1 MENMSLDSLLN
12 DLIAAKTE
20 VERLK
25 AEINSNV
32 YQERLE
38 QEKAFNKAFAKAQ
51 AEFKALSKSM
61 SAEFTTKAGYLIAY
75 SYAPMSAIKDAVVP
89 ALNRNGLAIS
99 HYEKSGN
106 GLVSVVT
113 VITHEGGYSRE
124 WQSPAMVY
132 DAKDA
137 RSMRRVV
144 SSLRRYG
151 TLNACGIEE
160 SSSDDEHLE
169 YVAEQAE
176 VSQMETGQM
185 NDILQGDYLVK
196 RIRDGIEA
204 ALELGATSDQ
214 LKHWSEAQ
222 PSKSVLMEL
231 SDFIT
236 ATKQDVKG

>member
-1 MENMSLDSLLN
+1 MENMSLESLLN
-12 DLIAAKTE
+12 ELVAAKTE

-25 AEINSNV
+25 AEMNSTV
-32 YQERLE
+32 CQERLE

-61 SAEFTTKAGYLIAY
+61 SAEFTTKTGHLIAY
-75 SYAPMSAIKDAVVP
+75 SYAPMSAIKDAVMP

-176 VSQMETGQM
+176 VSQMEIGQM
-185 NDILQGDYLVK
+185 NDVLQGDYLVK
-196 RIRDGIEA
+196 RIRDGIEV

-214 LKHWSEAQ
+214 LKHWSESQ
-222 PSKSVLMEL
+222 PSKSVLKEL

-236 ATKQDVKG
+236 ATKQA

>member
-1 MENMSLDSLLN
+1 MENMSLESLLN
-12 DLIAAKTE
+12 ELVAAKTE

-25 AEINSNV
+25 AEMNSSV
-32 YQERLE
+32 CQERLE

-51 AEFKALSKSM
+51 AEFKSLSKSM
-61 SAEFTTKAGYLIAY
+61 SAEFTTKTGHLIAY
-75 SYAPMSAIKDAVVP
+75 SYAPMSAIKDAVMP

-176 VSQMETGQM
+176 VSQM

-196 RIRDGIEA
+196 RIRDGIEV

-214 LKHWSEAQ
+214 LKHWSESQ
-222 PSKSVLMEL
+222 PSKSVLKEL

-236 ATKQDVKG
+236 ATKNVN

>member
-1 MENMSLDSLLN
+1 MSLDSLLN

-61 SAEFTTKAGYLIAY
+61 SAEFTTKAGHLIAY
-75 SYAPMSAIKDAVVP
+75 SYAPMSAIKDAVMP

-176 VSQMETGQM
+176 VSQM
-185 NDILQGDYLVK
+185 NDVLQGDYLVK

-222 PSKSVLMEL
+222 PSKFVLKEL
-231 SDFIT
+231 SEFIT
-236 ATKQDVKG
+236 ATKQA

>member
-1 MENMSLDSLLN
+1 MENMSLESLLN
-12 DLIAAKTE
+12 ELVAAKTE

-25 AEINSNV
+25 AEMNSSV
-32 YQERLE
+32 CQERLE

-51 AEFKALSKSM
+51 AEFKSLSKSM
-61 SAEFTTKAGYLIAY
+61 SAEFTTKTGHLIAY
-75 SYAPMSAIKDAVVP
+75 SYAPMSAIKDAVMP

-176 VSQMETGQM
+176 VSQM

-196 RIRDGIEA
+196 RIRDGIEV
-204 ALELGATSDQ
+204 ALELGATPDQ
-214 LKHWSEAQ
+214 LKHWSESQ
-222 PSKSVLMEL
+222 PSKSVLKEL

-236 ATKQDVKG
+236 ATKQA

>member
-1 MENMSLDSLLN
+1 MENMSLESLLN
-12 DLIAAKTE
+12 ELVAAKTE

-25 AEINSNV
+25 AEMNSSV
-32 YQERLE
+32 CQERLE

-51 AEFKALSKSM
+51 AEFKSLSKSM
-61 SAEFTTKAGYLIAY
+61 SAEFTTKTGHLIAY
-75 SYAPMSAIKDAVVP
+75 SYAPMSAIKDAVMP

-176 VSQMETGQM
+176 VSQMEINQM
-185 NDILQGDYLVK
+185 NDVLQGDYLVK
-196 RIRDGIEA
+196 RIRDGIEV

-214 LKHWSEAQ
+214 LKHWSESQ
-222 PSKSVLMEL
+222 PSKSVLKEL

-236 ATKQDVKG
+236 ATKQA

>member
-1 MENMSLDSLLN
+1 MENMSDSLLN

-51 AEFKALSKSM
+51 AEFKALNKSM
-61 SAEFTTKAGYLIAY
+61 SAEFTTKAGHLIAY

-113 VITHEGGYSRE
+113 VITHEMGYSRE

-169 YVAEQAE
+169 YVAE

-185 NDILQGDYLVK
+185 NDVLQGDYLVK

-236 ATKQDVKG
+236 ATKQA

>member
-1 MENMSLDSLLN
+1 MENENMSLIN
-12 DLIAAKTE
+12 ELIAAKAE

-25 AEINSNV
+25 AEVNSNV

-38 QEKAFNKAFAKAQ
+38 QEKAFNSAFAKAQ
-51 AEFKALSKSM
+51 AEFKPLSKSM
-61 SAEFTTKAGYLIAY
+61 TAEFTTKAGHLIAY
-75 SYAPMSAIKDAVVP
+75 SYAPMSAIKDAVMP

-176 VSQMETGQM
+176 VSQMEISQM
-185 NDILQGDYLVK
+185 NDVLQGDYLVK
-196 RIRDGIEA
+196 RIRDGIEV

-236 ATKQDVKG
+236 ATKQA

>member
-1 MENMSLDSLLN
+1 MENENMSLIN
-12 DLIAAKTE
+12 ELISAKAE

-25 AEINSNV
+25 AEINSSV
-32 YQERLE
+32 CQERLE

-61 SAEFTTKAGYLIAY
+61 SAEFTTKTGHLIAY

-89 ALNRNGLAIS
+89 ALNRNGLSIS

-106 GLVSVVT
+106 GLVTVVT
-113 VITHEGGYSRE
+113 VISHEGGYSRE
-124 WQSPAMVY
+124 VCSPAMTY
-132 DAKDA
+132 DTNDA

-160 SSSDDEHLE
+160 CDDEHLE
-169 YVAEQAE
+169 YV
-176 VSQMETGQM
+176 SQM
-185 NDILQGDYLVK
+185 NDVLQGDYLVK
-196 RIRDGIEA
+196 RIRDGIEV
-204 ALELGATSDQ
+204 ALELGATPEQ
-214 LKHWSEAQ
+214 LKHWSESQ
-222 PSKSVLMEL
+222 PSKSVLKEL

-236 ATKQDVKG
+236 ATKNVN

>member
-25 AEINSNV
+25 AEMNSNV

-61 SAEFTTKAGYLIAY
+61 TAEFTTKSGHLIAY
-75 SYAPMSAIKDAVVP
+75 SYAPMSAIKDAVMP

-176 VSQMETGQM
+176 VSQMEIGQM
-185 NDILQGDYLVK
+185 NDVLQGDYLVK
-196 RIRDGIEA
+196 RIRDGIEV

-222 PSKSVLMEL
+222 PSKSVLKEL

-236 ATKQDVKG
+236 ATKQA

>member
-1 MENMSLDSLLN
+1 MENENMSLIN
-12 DLIAAKTE
+12 ELISAKAE

-25 AEINSNV
+25 AEINSSV
-32 YQERLE
+32 CQERLE

-61 SAEFTTKAGYLIAY
+61 SAEFTTKTGHLIAY
-75 SYAPMSAIKDAVVP
+75 SYAPMAAIKDAVVP
-89 ALNRNGLAIS
+89 ALNRNGLSIS

-106 GLVSVVT
+106 GLVTVVT
-113 VITHEGGYSRE
+113 VISHEGGYSRE

-160 SSSDDEHLE
+160 CDDEHLE
-169 YVAEQAE
+169 YV
-176 VSQMETGQM
+176 SQM
-185 NDILQGDYLVK
+185 NDVLQGDYLVK
-196 RIRDGIEA
+196 RIRDGIEV
-204 ALELGATSDQ
+204 ALELGATPEQ
-214 LKHWSEAQ
+214 LKHWSESQ
-222 PSKSVLMEL
+222 PSKSVLKEL

-236 ATKQDVKG
+236 ATKNVN

>member
-1 MENMSLDSLLN
+1 MENMSLESLLN
-12 DLIAAKTE
+12 ELVAAKTE

-25 AEINSNV
+25 AEMNSSV
-32 YQERLE
+32 CQERLE

-61 SAEFTTKAGYLIAY
+61 SAEFTTKAGHLIAY
-75 SYAPMSAIKDAVVP
+75 SYAPMSAIKDAVMP

-176 VSQMETGQM
+176 VSQMEINQM
-185 NDILQGDYLVK
+185 NDVLQGDYLVK
-196 RIRDGIEA
+196 RIRDGIEV

-214 LKHWSEAQ
+214 LKHWSESQ
-222 PSKSVLMEL
+222 PSKSVLKEL

-236 ATKQDVKG
+236 ATKQA

>member
-25 AEINSNV
+25 AEMNSNV

-61 SAEFTTKAGYLIAY
+61 T
-75 SYAPMSAIKDAVVP
+75 

-176 VSQMETGQM
+176 VSQMEIGQM
-185 NDILQGDYLVK
+185 NDVLQGDYLVK

-222 PSKSVLMEL
+222 PSKSVLKEL

-236 ATKQDVKG
+236 ATKQA

>member
-1 MENMSLDSLLN
+1 MENMSDSLLN

-61 SAEFTTKAGYLIAY
+61 SAEFTTKAGHLIAY

-113 VITHEGGYSRE
+113 VITHEMGYSRE

-169 YVAEQAE
+169 YVAE

-185 NDILQGDYLVK
+185 NDVLQGDYLVK

-236 ATKQDVKG
+236 ATKQA

>member
-1 MENMSLDSLLN
+1 MENMSLESLLN
-12 DLIAAKTE
+12 ELVAAKTE

-25 AEINSNV
+25 AEMNSSV
-32 YQERLE
+32 CQERLE

-51 AEFKALSKSM
+51 AEFKSLSKSM
-61 SAEFTTKAGYLIAY
+61 SAEFTTKTGHLIAY
-75 SYAPMSAIKDAVVP
+75 SYAPMSAIKDAVMP

-176 VSQMETGQM
+176 VSQM

-196 RIRDGIEA
+196 RIRDGIEV
-204 ALELGATSDQ
+204 ALELGATSEQ
-214 LKHWSEAQ
+214 LKHWSESQ
-222 PSKSVLMEL
+222 PSKSVLKEL

-236 ATKQDVKG
+236 ATKQA

>member
-1 MENMSLDSLLN
+1 MENMSLESLLN
-12 DLIAAKTE
+12 ELVAAKTE

-25 AEINSNV
+25 AEMTSSV
-32 YQERLE
+32 CQERLE

-61 SAEFTTKAGYLIAY
+61 SAEFTTKTGHLIAY
-75 SYAPMSAIKDAVVP
+75 SYAPMSAIKDAVMP

-176 VSQMETGQM
+176 VSQMEIGQM
-185 NDILQGDYLVK
+185 NDVLQGDYLVK
-196 RIRDGIEA
+196 RIRDGIEV

-214 LKHWSEAQ
+214 LKHWSESQ
-222 PSKSVLMEL
+222 PSKSVLKEL

-236 ATKQDVKG
+236 ATKQA

>member
-1 MENMSLDSLLN
+1 MEDSLLN

-25 AEINSNV
+25 AEMNSSV
-32 YQERLE
+32 CQERLE

-61 SAEFTTKAGYLIAY
+61 SAEFTTKTGHLIAY
-75 SYAPMSAIKDAVVP
+75 SYAPMSAIKDAVMP

-99 HYEKSGN
+99 HYEKSAN

-196 RIRDGIEA
+196 RIRDGIEV

-214 LKHWSEAQ
+214 LKHWSESQ
-222 PSKSVLMEL
+222 PSKSVLKEL

-236 ATKQDVKG
+236 ATKQA

>member
-1 MENMSLDSLLN
+1 MEDSLLN

-25 AEINSNV
+25 AEIKSNV
-32 YQERLE
+32 YQDRLE

-61 SAEFTTKAGYLIAY
+61 SAEFTTKTGHLIAY
-75 SYAPMSAIKDAVVP
+75 SYAPMSAIKDAVMP

-99 HYEKSGN
+99 HYEKSAN

-196 RIRDGIEA
+196 RIRDGIVA

-236 ATKQDVKG
+236 ATKQENVN

>member
-1 MENMSLDSLLN
+1 MENMSLESLLN
-12 DLIAAKTE
+12 ELVAAKTE

-25 AEINSNV
+25 AEMNSSV
-32 YQERLE
+32 CQERLE

-51 AEFKALSKSM
+51 AEFKSLSKSM
-61 SAEFTTKAGYLIAY
+61 SAEFTTKTGHLIAY
-75 SYAPMSAIKDAVVP
+75 SYAPMSAIKDAVMP

-169 YVAEQAE
+169 YVTEQAE
-176 VSQMETGQM
+176 VSQM

-196 RIRDGIEA
+196 RIRDGIEV

-214 LKHWSEAQ
+214 LKHWSESQ
-222 PSKSVLMEL
+222 PSKSVLKEL

-236 ATKQDVKG
+236 ATKQA

>member
-1 MENMSLDSLLN
+1 MENISDSLLN

-61 SAEFTTKAGYLIAY
+61 SAEFTTKAGHLIAY

-113 VITHEGGYSRE
+113 VITHEMGYSRE

-169 YVAEQAE
+169 YVAE

-185 NDILQGDYLVK
+185 NDVLQGDYLVK

-236 ATKQDVKG
+236 ATKQA

>member
-1 MENMSLDSLLN
+1 MENMSLESLLN
-12 DLIAAKTE
+12 ELVAAKTE
-20 VERLK
+20 VERVK
-25 AEINSNV
+25 AEMNSSV
-32 YQERLE
+32 CQERLE

-61 SAEFTTKAGYLIAY
+61 SAEFTTKTGHLIAY
-75 SYAPMSAIKDAVVP
+75 SYAPMSAIKDAVMP

-176 VSQMETGQM
+176 VSQMEIGQM
-185 NDILQGDYLVK
+185 NDVLQGDYLVK
-196 RIRDGIEA
+196 RIRDGIEV

-214 LKHWSEAQ
+214 LKHWSESQ
-222 PSKSVLMEL
+222 PSKSVLKEL

-236 ATKQDVKG
+236 ATKQA

>member
-1 MENMSLDSLLN
+1 MENMSDSLLN

-51 AEFKALSKSM
+51 AEFKALNKSM
-61 SAEFTTKAGYLIAY
+61 AAEFTTKAGHLIAY
-75 SYAPMSAIKDAVVP
+75 SYAPMSSIKDAVVP

-113 VITHEGGYSRE
+113 VITHEMGYSRE

-176 VSQMETGQM
+176 VSQMEIGQM
-185 NDILQGDYLVK
+185 NDVLQGDYLVK

-222 PSKSVLMEL
+222 PSKSVLKEL
-231 SDFIT
+231 SEFIT
-236 ATKQDVKG
+236 ATKQAT

>member
-1 MENMSLDSLLN
+1 MENVSLESLLN
-12 DLIAAKTE
+12 ELVAAKTE

-25 AEINSNV
+25 AEMNSSV
-32 YQERLE
+32 CQERLE

-61 SAEFTTKAGYLIAY
+61 SAEFTTKAGHLIAY
-75 SYAPMSAIKDAVVP
+75 SYAPMSAIKDAVMP

-176 VSQMETGQM
+176 VSKM

-196 RIRDGIEA
+196 RIRDGIEV

-222 PSKSVLMEL
+222 PSKSVLKEL
-231 SDFIT
+231 SEFIT
-236 ATKQDVKG
+236 ATKQA

>member
-25 AEINSNV
+25 AEMNSNV

-61 SAEFTTKAGYLIAY
+61 SAEFTTKAGHLIAY
-75 SYAPMSAIKDAVVP
+75 SYAPMSAIKDAVMP

-176 VSQMETGQM
+176 VSQMEIGQM
-185 NDILQGDYLVK
+185 NDVLQGDYLVK
-196 RIRDGIEA
+196 RIRDGIEV

-214 LKHWSEAQ
+214 LKHWSESQ
-222 PSKSVLMEL
+222 PSKSVLKEL

-236 ATKQDVKG
+236 ATKNVN

>member
-1 MENMSLDSLLN
+1 MENMSLESLLN
-12 DLIAAKTE
+12 ELVAAKTE

-25 AEINSNV
+25 AEMNSSV
-32 YQERLE
+32 CQERLE

-51 AEFKALSKSM
+51 AEFKSLSKSM
-61 SAEFTTKAGYLIAY
+61 SAEFTTKTGHLIAY
-75 SYAPMSAIKDAVVP
+75 SYAPMSAIKDAVMP

-176 VSQMETGQM
+176 VSQM

-196 RIRDGIEA
+196 RIRDGIEV

-214 LKHWSEAQ
+214 LKHWSESQ
-222 PSKSVLMEL
+222 PSKSVLKEL

-236 ATKQDVKG
+236 ATKQA

>member
-1 MENMSLDSLLN
+1 MENMSLESLLN
-12 DLIAAKTE
+12 ELVAAKTE

-25 AEINSNV
+25 AEMNSSV
-32 YQERLE
+32 CQERLE

-61 SAEFTTKAGYLIAY
+61 SAEFTTKAGHLIAY
-75 SYAPMSAIKDAVVP
+75 SYAPMSAIKDAVMP

-132 DAKDA
+132 DVKDA

-176 VSQMETGQM
+176 VSKM

-196 RIRDGIEA
+196 RIRDGIEV

-214 LKHWSEAQ
+214 LKHWSESQ
-222 PSKSVLMEL
+222 PSKSVLKEL

-236 ATKQDVKG
+236 ATKQA

>member
-1 MENMSLDSLLN
+1 MENMSLESLLN
-12 DLIAAKTE
+12 ELVAAKTE

-25 AEINSNV
+25 AEMNSSV
-32 YQERLE
+32 CQERLE
-38 QEKAFNKAFAKAQ
+38 QEKAFNKAFAQAQ
-51 AEFKALSKSM
+51 AEFKSLTKSM
-61 SAEFTTKAGYLIAY
+61 SAEFTTKTGHLIAY
-75 SYAPMSAIKDAVVP
+75 SYAPMSAIKDAVMP

-176 VSQMETGQM
+176 VSQMEIGQM
-185 NDILQGDYLVK
+185 NDVLQGDYLVK
-196 RIRDGIEA
+196 RIRDGIEV

-214 LKHWSEAQ
+214 LKHWSESQ
-222 PSKSVLMEL
+222 PSKSVLKEL

-236 ATKQDVKG
+236 ATKNVN

>member
-1 MENMSLDSLLN
+1 MENENMSLIN
-12 DLIAAKTE
+12 ELISAKAE

-25 AEINSNV
+25 AEINSSV
-32 YQERLE
+32 CQERLE

-61 SAEFTTKAGYLIAY
+61 SAEFTTKAGHLIAY
-75 SYAPMSAIKDAVVP
+75 SYAPMAAIKDAVVP
-89 ALNRNGLAIS
+89 ALNRNGLSIS

-106 GLVSVVT
+106 GLVTVAT
-113 VITHEGGYSRE
+113 VISHEGGYSRE
-124 WQSPAMVY
+124 VCSPAMFY
-132 DAKDA
+132 DANDA

-160 SSSDDEHLE
+160 CDDEHLE
-169 YVAEQAE
+169 YV
-176 VSQMETGQM
+176 SQM
-185 NDILQGDYLVK
+185 NDVLQGDYLVK
-196 RIRDGIEA
+196 RIRDGIEV
-204 ALELGATSDQ
+204 ALELGATPEQ

-222 PSKSVLMEL
+222 PSKSVLKEL

-236 ATKQDVKG
+236 ATKNVN

>member
-1 MENMSLDSLLN
+1 MENMSLESLLN
-12 DLIAAKTE
+12 ELVAAKTE

-25 AEINSNV
+25 AEMNSSV
-32 YQERLE
+32 CQERLE

-61 SAEFTTKAGYLIAY
+61 SAEFTTKTGHLIAY
-75 SYAPMSAIKDAVVP
+75 SYAPMSAIKDAVMP

-176 VSQMETGQM
+176 VSQMEIGQM
-185 NDILQGDYLVK
+185 NDVLQGDYLVK
-196 RIRDGIEA
+196 RIRDGIEV

-214 LKHWSEAQ
+214 LKHWSESQ
-222 PSKSVLMEL
+222 PSKSVLKEL

-236 ATKQDVKG
+236 ATKNVN

>member
-1 MENMSLDSLLN
+1 MENMSLESLLN
-12 DLIAAKTE
+12 ELVAAKTE

-25 AEINSNV
+25 AEMNSSV
-32 YQERLE
+32 CQERLE

-61 SAEFTTKAGYLIAY
+61 SAEFTTKTGHLIAY
-75 SYAPMSAIKDAVVP
+75 SYAPMSAIKDAVIP

-176 VSQMETGQM
+176 VSQMEIGQM
-185 NDILQGDYLVK
+185 NDVLQGDYLVK
-196 RIRDGIEA
+196 RIRDGIEV

-214 LKHWSEAQ
+214 LKHWSESQ
-222 PSKSVLMEL
+222 PSKSVLKEL

-236 ATKQDVKG
+236 ATKQA

>member
-1 MENMSLDSLLN
+1 MENENMSLIN
-12 DLIAAKTE
+12 ELIAAKAE

-25 AEINSNV
+25 AEMNSGV
-32 YQERLE
+32 CQERLE

-51 AEFKALSKSM
+51 AEFKSLSKSM
-61 SAEFTTKAGYLIAY
+61 SAEFTTKTGHLIAY
-75 SYAPMSAIKDAVVP
+75 SYAPMSAIKDAVMP

-176 VSQMETGQM
+176 VSKM

-196 RIRDGIEA
+196 RIRDGIEV
-204 ALELGATSDQ
+204 ALELGATSEQ
-214 LKHWSEAQ
+214 LKHWSESQ
-222 PSKSVLMEL
+222 PSKSVLKEL

-236 ATKQDVKG
+236 ATKQA

>member
-1 MENMSLDSLLN
+1 M
-12 DLIAAKTE
+12 
-20 VERLK
+20 
-25 AEINSNV
+25 
-32 YQERLE
+32 
-38 QEKAFNKAFAKAQ
+38 
-51 AEFKALSKSM
+51 
-61 SAEFTTKAGYLIAY
+61 
-75 SYAPMSAIKDAVVP
+75 P

-99 HYEKSGN
+99 HYEKSAN

-196 RIRDGIEA
+196 RIRDGIVA

-236 ATKQDVKG
+236 ATKQENVN

>member
-61 SAEFTTKAGYLIAY
+61 SAEFTTKSGHLIAY
-75 SYAPMSAIKDAVVP
+75 SYAPMSAIKDAVMP

-113 VITHEGGYSRE
+113 VITLEGGYSRE

-176 VSQMETGQM
+176 VSQMEIGQM
-185 NDILQGDYLVK
+185 NDVLQGDYLVK

-222 PSKSVLMEL
+222 PSKSVLKEL
-231 SDFIT
+231 SEFIT
-236 ATKQDVKG
+236 ATKQA

>member
-1 MENMSLDSLLN
+1 MEDSLLN

-61 SAEFTTKAGYLIAY
+61 SSEFTTKTGHLIAY
-75 SYAPMSAIKDAVVP
+75 SYAPMSAIKDAVMP

-99 HYEKSGN
+99 HYEKSAN

-196 RIRDGIEA
+196 RIRDGIVA

-236 ATKQDVKG
+236 ATKQENVN

>member
-1 MENMSLDSLLN
+1 MENENMSLIN
-12 DLIAAKTE
+12 ELIAAKAE

-25 AEINSNV
+25 AEMNSGV
-32 YQERLE
+32 CQERLE

-51 AEFKALSKSM
+51 AEFKSLSKSM
-61 SAEFTTKAGYLIAY
+61 SAEFTTKTGHLIAY
-75 SYAPMSAIKDAVVP
+75 SYAPMSAIKDAVMP

-176 VSQMETGQM
+176 VSQMEISQM
-185 NDILQGDYLVK
+185 NDVLQGDYLVK
-196 RIRDGIEA
+196 RIRDGINA
-204 ALELGATSDQ
+204 ALELGATSEQ
-214 LKHWSEAQ
+214 LKHWSEAR
-222 PSKSVLMEL
+222 PSKSVLKEL
-231 SDFIT
+231 SEFIT
-236 ATKQDVKG
+236 TTKQEKC